1 MAQHPGCLL
10 SRSCIHD
17 TLQSKRNGSYTSNG
31 LAHSL
36 YAVTIKSL
44 RATQFAPCA
53 ETLQPLR
60 YLHRYQQKKAA
71 PQIAVIIRGRKVVE
85 VRSSNP
91 YTTVWIADEGGD
103 AALLE
108 EAMEHAAAPDMH
120 TVYNS
125 AEV

>member
-1 MAQHPGCLL
+1 MAQHPGYLL

-17 TLQSKRNGSYTSNG
+17 TLHSKRNGSYTSSG

-44 RATQFAPCA
+44 RATQLAPCT

-60 YLHRYQQKKAA
+60 YLHMYQQKKAA
-71 PQIAVIIRGRKVVE
+71 PQIAVVVRGGRVVE

-91 YTTVWIADEGGD
+91 YTTVWVADYDRASDVMDEADAHIAQV
-103 AALLE
+103 
-108 EAMEHAAAPDMH
+108 HMH
-120 TVYNS
+120 TIYPR
-125 AEV
+125 EV